1 MQTKK
6 FYTFHQH
13 SRHQRA
19 SCEEILCAISFAWLF
34 CCFQFVVTD
43 VLYVFRKLRKC
54 KVINMSWSFYN
65 WWLCFCCHVLSLPLC
80 EIFIKPSRKD
90 KIVICSS
97 THTILWTKQNVKMGR
112 LLETSRVPQKS
123 CGKPVYLYNISFN
136 LSRGHLLYSK
146 DTFFLNSHRWYAH
159 KKVVVYMAYV
169 IELLKHILSKELKN
183 HWQHCWNEA
192 HGVSYLPSLCHC
204 HSIQE

>member
-1 MQTKK
+1 M
-6 FYTFHQH
+6 
-13 SRHQRA
+13 R
-19 SCEEILCAISFAWLF
+19 
-34 CCFQFVVTD
+34 CC
-43 VLYVFRKLRKC
+43 VFRKLRKC
-54 KVINMSWSFYN
+54 KVINNMSWSFYN

-169 IELLKHILSKELKN
+169 IELLKHILSKELKTTD
-183 HWQHCWNEA
+183 
-192 HGVSYLPSLCHC
+192 
-204 HSIQE
+204 SIAEMKPMVYPIWLLYAIAILFKNKLTICILNNFCC